1 LKSGAGTVGLV
12 GLQNAAAKLEKA
24 AENRQQGTDDTKRLE
39 EFATLETSWVQA
51 QEALATLLDTASI
64 T

>member
-1 LKSGAGTVGLV
+1 
-12 GLQNAAAKLEKA
+12 LEKA